1 MSRLENGT
9 AVDRY
14 VVEAFL
20 GEGGIAR
27 VYQVRHAQLGTTHA
41 LKMLSVRSPSL
52 TQRLVREGRIQAS
65 LRHPSV
71 VSVTDIVQHDGF
83 TGLLMELVEG
93 EGLDALLGRHGVLP
107 PRLGLEIF
115 RQVLVGVTAAHDGGV
130 LHRDLKP
137 GNILLEPRE
146 GGAVARVLDFGIAK
160 VSVGADAGQTQ
171 QSDLMGTP
179 GYMAPEQ
186 ADDPSAV
193 DARADVFSL
202 GAVLYCLL
210 AGRPPFPPSSIPA
223 LLQAARSGGFEPLA
237 EAAPHVAPA
246 VARVVE
252 RCLEPDPEARFPD
265 CRALAEALFPG
276 GAAAFEA
283 EVSGAAPSLLS
294 LPGSTPTLTDTAE
307 RGRPDTFVLPDGE
320 RGGLPTAV
328 HLDTPEPDPGPSGKW
343 IFIGTASLVVCTLAW
358 LLFQTWSETGSVVP
372 DPDRAQAVLDAREAT
387 KPEKDDAEAA
397 PASASPIP
405 VAEEPLEEGSV
416 DPGLDEGRP
425 SSSPLVLDG
434 LAPTPTTSED
444 AGAPPVPASPSP
456 TSLGTRSDGASDADA
471 SVAAPGADAT
481 VAQPGDAPAEAVA
494 LAVVEPAET
503 RAVEEP
509 GVAAEP
515 PSEASPPAPAVE
527 LRGTWTGK
535 LGGRPL
541 TLRVV
546 EAGAGG
552 IRAEL
557 DVLQGTTFRTFE
569 MRGPGVGAEQQL
581 QLTEAGGEGWRL
593 EGRVEGGAIRGTVAA
608 PGRKKAQPFSVQRQ

>member
-1 MSRLENGT
+1 MSRLEDGT

-27 VYQVRHAQLGTTHA
+27 VYRVRHAQLGTTHA

-83 TGLLMELVEG
+83 TGLLMEFVEG
-93 EGLDALLGRHGVLP
+93 EGLDLLLGRHGVLD
-107 PRLGLEIF
+107 PRLALGLF
-115 RQVLVGVTAAHDGGV
+115 RQVLVGVAAAHDAGV

-137 GNILLEPRE
+137 GNILLQPRE

-186 ADDPSAV
+186 ADDPSSV
-193 DARADVFSL
+193 DERADVFSL

-210 AGRPPFPPSSIPA
+210 AGRPPFRQTSIPS
-223 LLQAARSGGFEPLA
+223 LLQAARSGEFVPVS
-237 EAAPHVAPA
+237 EAAPHVAAA
-246 VARVVE
+246 VAAVVE
-252 RCLEPDPEARFPD
+252 RCLEPDPSARFAD
-265 CRALAEALFPG
+265 CRALAEALYPG
-276 GAAAFEA
+276 GSTAFEA
-283 EVSGAAPSLLS
+283 EVSGASPALLQ

-307 RGRPDTFVLPDGE
+307 RGRSGTVVLPDAG
-320 RGGLPTAV
+320 RGALSTSVPV
-328 HLDTPEPDPGPSGKW
+328 DEPEPDAGPSGKW
-343 IFIGTASLVVCTLAW
+343 IFIGTAGLVVCTLSW

-372 DPDRAQAVLDAREAT
+372 DPERAQAVLDAREA
-387 KPEKDDAEAA
+387 EKTAEGTAA
-397 PASASPIP
+397 GGPVSAAPIP
-405 VAEEPLEEGSV
+405 VAEDPVEEGSV
-416 DPGLDEGRP
+416 DPGLDEDGAA
-425 SSSPLVLDG
+425 SGPLVLDG
-434 LAPTPTTSED
+434 LAPAATALPAADGAPVSPPSTDAGGTVEPAVPVEEADADVPAEPPED
-444 AGAPPVPASPSP
+444 A
-456 TSLGTRSDGASDADA
+456 T
-471 SVAAPGADAT
+471 
-481 VAQPGDAPAEAVA
+481 AEAVA
-494 LAVVEPAET
+494 LAVDAPAAPMPEPLPEVAP
-503 RAVEEP
+503 EP
-509 GVAAEP
+509 SVREP
-515 PSEASPPAPAVE
+515 SVPEPPPAPSVD

-546 EAGAGG
+546 EAGTAG

-569 MRGPGVGAEQQL
+569 MRGPGVGAGPQL
-581 QLTEAGGEGWRL
+581 QLAEPGGDGWRL
-593 EGRVEGGAIRGTVAA
+593 EGRLEGGAIRGTVVA
-608 PGRKKAQPFSVQRQ
+608 PGRKKSQTFAVQRQ